1 MVMNVKKLVSGC
13 DTNDQGNVVYKYVA
27 LNLRENKSVSLDF
40 SGVSNVTSS
49 FVNSSFVQL
58 VDDFGYD
65 TVRTLI
71 ALKGVNSQIANMLK
85 DRMAKIAA

>member
-1 MVMNVKKLVSGC
+1 MVMSVKNLVSGC
-13 DTNDQGNVVYKYVA
+13 DTNDQGNTVYRYVA
-27 LNLRENKSVSLDF
+27 MCLREKKSVSLDF

-65 TVRTLI
+65 NVR
-71 ALKGVNSQIANMLK
+71 ALLVLKSVNSQIGNMLK
-85 DRMAKIAA
+85 DRMTKVAA

>member
-1 MVMNVKKLVSGC
+1 MVINVKKLVSGC
-13 DTNDQGNVVYKYVA
+13 DTNDQGNVIYRYVA
-27 LNLRENKSVSLDF
+27 LNLRESKPVSLDF

-65 TVRTLI
+65 TVRTLL
-71 ALKGVNSQIANMLK
+71 ALKSVNSQIGNMLK
-85 DRMAKIAA
+85 DRMTKIAA

>member
-13 DTNDQGNVVYKYVA
+13 DTNDQGNVIYKYVA
-27 LNLRENKSVSLDF
+27 SNLRENKPVSLDF
-40 SGVSNVTSS
+40 SDVSNVTSS

-65 TVRTLI
+65 TVRTLL
-71 ALKGVNSQIANMLK
+71 ALKSVNSQIGNMLK
-85 DRMAKIAA
+85 DRMAQVAA